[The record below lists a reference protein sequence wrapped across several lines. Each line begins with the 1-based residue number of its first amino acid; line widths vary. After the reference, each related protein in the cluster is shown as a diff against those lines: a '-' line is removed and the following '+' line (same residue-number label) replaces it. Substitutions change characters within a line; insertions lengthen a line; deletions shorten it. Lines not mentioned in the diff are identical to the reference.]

1 MTDWL
6 KHLVTWGRD
15 ILKQRQLMSNWLT
28 LTCRAINDVT
38 KHKFTPVHQTNRL
51 LNHLLIPSVVVY
63 LYSGAGVDTKSPQL
77 RIPSQQQGF
86 SLSCWLI
93 SITAI
98 CRCCSRQS
106 ATLVLSS
113 AFRFFCFVFFLT
125 LIAHGGGSPGEITR
139 TCQSRRECPWS
150 RSCPVD
156 SLCPRSLGPF
166 DKVRCPVVCFFSPPT
181 SRLYVVFYA
190 ILVGGLSDDLM
201 LMVCPWI
208 PTLAPAHRKE
218 MMRATAHARTRA
230 SSLVPAR
237 WHLRV
242 CVCYWTI
249 SLWVISLPSKTL
261 QICFYSI

>member
-15 ILKQRQLMSNWLT
+15 ILKQRQLMSTWLT

-38 KHKFTPVHQTNRL
+38 KHKFTPVPQTNRL

-113 AFRFFCFVFFLT
+113 AFRFCFFFCFFFNVDSPRWWFTGGNHTYLSVT
-125 LIAHGGGSPGEITR
+125 AWVSVEPLLSCWFTVSSQPRPIRQSSLSGRLFFFPTHVSFVCRFLRHIGRWTFGWPDAHGLSLDPDARARSQKGDDAR
-139 TCQSRRECPWS
+139 C
-150 RSCPVD
+150 RSCADTSVLSCSRALALTCVRVLLNYQPV
-156 SLCPRSLGPF
+156 SN
-166 DKVRCPVVCFFSPPT
+166 FFT
-181 SRLYVVFYA
+181 
-190 ILVGGLSDDLM
+190 
-201 LMVCPWI
+201 
-208 PTLAPAHRKE
+208 E
-218 MMRATAHARTRA
+218 
-230 SSLVPAR
+230 
-237 WHLRV
+237 
-242 CVCYWTI
+242 
-249 SLWVISLPSKTL
+249 
-261 QICFYSI
+261 

>member
-77 RIPSQQQGF
+77 WIPSQQQGF

-113 AFRFFCFVFFLT
+113 AFRFFVCFFFT

-166 DKVRCPVVCFFSPPT
+166 DKVRCPVVCFFFPT
-181 SRLYVVFYA
+181 HVSFVCRFLRHIGRWTFGWPDA
-190 ILVGGLSDDLM
+190 HGLSLDPDARARSQKGDDARCRSCADTSVLS
-201 LMVCPWI
+201 CSRA
-208 PTLAPAHRKE
+208 LAL
-218 MMRATAHARTRA
+218 TC
-230 SSLVPAR
+230 V
-237 WHLRV
+237 RV
-242 CVCYWTI
+242 LLNYQPVSNFFTE
-249 SLWVISLPSKTL
+249 
-261 QICFYSI
+261 